1 MKTHSSNA
9 ASVVARPSLC
19 PYPPPATSQS
29 NAERILLYVYP
40 GASSLA
46 AHIALRWCG
55 HPFDTLAVKPAMLRS
70 ASHLAINPASVVP
83 ALEHGPSVLTDDI
96 AIHDYLHGRFPDAG
110 LFGDGS
116 GQQRAETL
124 YWMMLSSSDMR
135 LVFQS
140 FCSPSFYRNRDDR
153 RSVLQ
158 SNASL
163 RLRPLLELVDSHLRS
178 REWLTGFRSAADAY
192 LYVVLRWAV
201 LFGIEADD
209 LQYLAAFKRRIEADP
224 CVQAALEAEGLSPE
238 LAPTPRMV
246 SGRTSVP
253 EAQPCR

>member
-1 MKTHSSNA
+1 MKTHSSHTA
-9 ASVVARPSLC
+9 LVVARPSLSSQ
-19 PYPPPATSQS
+19 PHPATSQS
-29 NAERILLYVYP
+29 NAERVLLYVYP

-46 AHIALRWCG
+46 AHVALRWCG
-55 HPFDTLAVKPAMLRS
+55 HPFDTLTVKPEMLRS

-96 AIHDYLHGRFPDAG
+96 AILDYLHGRFPDAG

-140 FCSPSFYRNRDDR
+140 FCSPSFYRARDDR
-153 RSVLQ
+153 HSVLQ
-158 SNASL
+158 TNSSL
-163 RLRPLLELVDSHLRS
+163 RLRPLLELVDSQLRN

-192 LYVVLRWAV
+192 LYVVLRWAG

-209 LQYLAAFKRRIEADP
+209 LQNLAAFKQRMEADP
-224 CVQAALEAEGLSPE
+224 CVRAALEAEGLSPE
-238 LAPTPRMV
+238 LAPAPRMV
-246 SGRTSVP
+246 SSRTFVP

>member
-1 MKTHSSNA
+1 MKIHSSNA
-9 ASVVARPSLC
+9 ALVVACPSLSSQ
-19 PYPPPATSQS
+19 PPLATSQS

-55 HPFDTLAVKPAMLRS
+55 HPFDTLTVKPEMLRS
-70 ASHLAINPASVVP
+70 ASHLAINPASVVS
-83 ALEHGPSVLTDDI
+83 ALEYGPSVLTDDI
-96 AIHDYLHGRFPDAG
+96 AILDSLHGGFPDAG

-140 FCSPSFYRNRDDR
+140 FCSPSFYRSRDDR
-153 RSVLQ
+153 HSVLQ

-163 RLRPLLELVDSHLRS
+163 RLRPLLELVDSQLRS

-192 LYVVLRWAV
+192 LYVVLRWAG

-209 LQYLAAFKRRIEADP
+209 LHNLAAFKRRMEADP
-224 CVQAALEAEGLSPE
+224 CVRAALEAEGLSPE

-246 SGRTSVP
+246 SSRTFVP
-253 EAQPCR
+253 ETQPCR